1 MAGTGTIGKQLK
13 ELETTAP
20 AATVTTAP
28 VTGSSA
34 ASRPAM
40 PAARPRDYDD
50 GPNMIVPAGFFGDVL
65 KSLNGTV
72 SEITG
77 GYFGNPGIAQVV
89 GGVANILPF
98 SIIPPA
104 VAPQSAGPD
113 AGPHGSSEALVVVP
127 SAFLGGLLGGIGG
140 KLLGGTVGDWLG
152 NAGAG
157 ETAGG
162 AIGAALG
169 GLLPFSVVPPS
180 LAPQSAGP
188 GAAPASDEPMVL
200 VPAGFFGSLLHGVA
214 KTVSDVVGG
223 DAGQVI
229 RTASPLL
236 DLLPFHAVPPT
247 MAPQSA
253 GPDGAAKPVDLVV
266 LPAGFFGSLLSGL
279 AGTIGSTVGDVFGDA
294 ATGKQIGDAA
304 APILDMIPF
313 HAVPPALAPQAT
325 GPGAGTDPA
334 DQLMLVPAG
343 LFSGLLSGLAGTIG
357 GAVGDLFGDAR
368 TGQQIGDAAGGLIS
382 LLPFHTVAPQSAG

>member
-13 ELETTAP
+13 ELGTTAP

-34 ASRPAM
+34 TARPAM
-40 PAARPRDYDD
+40 PARPRDYDD
-50 GPNMIVPAGFFGDVL
+50 GPNMIVPAGFFGAVL
-65 KSLNGTV
+65 KSLNGAV
-72 SEITG
+72 SEITD
-77 GYFGNPGIAQVV
+77 GYFGNPGIGQVV
-89 GGVANILPF
+89 GDVASILPF

-104 VAPQSAGPD
+104 VAPQSTGP
-113 AGPHGSSEALVVVP
+113 GTGHHGSSEALVVVP

-157 ETAGG
+157 EAAGG
-162 AIGAALG
+162 ALGPVLG

-188 GAAPASDEPMVL
+188 GAAPVSDEPMVV

-214 KTVSDVVGG
+214 STVSDIVGG
-223 DAGQVI
+223 DAGRVI
-229 RTASPLL
+229 KTASPLL
-236 DLLPFHAVPPT
+236 DLLPFHAVPPA

-253 GPDGAAKPVDLVV
+253 GPDGATKPVDLVV

-279 AGTIGSTVGDVFGDA
+279 AGTIGGAVGDVFGDA
-294 ATGKQIGDAA
+294 GTGKQIGDAA
-304 APILDMIPF
+304 APILDLIPF
-313 HAVPPALAPQAT
+313 HAVPPALVPQST
-325 GPGAGTDPA
+325 GPGASTDPA

-357 GAVGDLFGDAR
+357 GAVGDLFGDAG
-368 TGQQIGDAAGGLIS
+368 TGRSIGDAAGSLIS
-382 LLPFHTVAPQSAG
+382 MLPFHTVAPQSAG